1 MKILALGACVLF
13 AAVFLIVAATIVL
26 APEPSGACTLGICF

>member
-1 MKILALGACVLF
+1 MRALAICAFALF
-13 AAVFLIVAATIVL
+13 AAAFLIVVVAIVL